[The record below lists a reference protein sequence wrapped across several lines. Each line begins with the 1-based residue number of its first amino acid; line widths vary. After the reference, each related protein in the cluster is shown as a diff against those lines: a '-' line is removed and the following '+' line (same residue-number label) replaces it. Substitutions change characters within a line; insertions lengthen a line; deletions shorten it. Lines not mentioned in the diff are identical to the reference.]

1 MAIRAI
7 RVIGDS
13 VLNKKCKEVK
23 AVNDRTKVLIEDM
36 IDTMREANGVG
47 LAAPQIGVLKRI
59 VVIEIEPENVYVLIN
74 PVILEQDGEQEGYE
88 GCLSVPGKSGIV
100 KRPNHVKVKAF
111 DIDMNEYTL
120 EGEGLLARAIC
131 HECAHLE
138 GELYVDLVEGE
149 LIDNEELEKMYE
161 KSQEE
166 GLEE

>member
-59 VVIEIEPENVYVLIN
+59 VVIEIEPENVYVLVN

-161 KSQEE
+161 EGQEE

>member
-13 VLNKKCKEVK
+13 VLSKKCKEVK
-23 AVNDRTKVLIEDM
+23 SVNDRTQILIDDM

-59 VVIEIEPENVYVLIN
+59 VVIEVEPENVYVLIN
-74 PVILEQDGEQEGYE
+74 PVILEQDGEQKGYE

-100 KRPNHVKVKAF
+100 KRPNHVIVKAF
-111 DIDMNEYTL
+111 DRNMNEYTL
-120 EGEGLLARAIC
+120 EGEGLMARAIC
-131 HECAHLE
+131 HEYAHLE

-149 LIDNEELEKMYE
+149 LIDNEELESMYE
-161 KSQEE
+161 EDIEE
-166 GLEE
+166 

>member
-7 RVIGDS
+7 RVMGDG

-23 AVNDRTKVLIEDM
+23 SVNDRTQVLIDDM

-47 LAAPQIGVLKRI
+47 LAAPQVGVLKRI
-59 VVIEIEPENVYVLIN
+59 VVIEIEPENIYVLIN

-100 KRPNHVKVKAF
+100 KRPNHVVVKAF
-111 DIDMNEYTL
+111 DRDMNEYTL
-120 EGEGLLARAIC
+120 GGEGLMARAIC

-149 LIDNEELEKMYE
+149 LMDNEELERMYE
-161 KSQEE
+161 EDEE
-166 GLEE
+166 E

>member
-7 RVIGDS
+7 RVMGDG

-23 AVNDRTKVLIEDM
+23 SVNDRTQVLIDDM

-47 LAAPQIGVLKRI
+47 LAAPQVGVLKRI

-74 PVILEQDGEQEGYE
+74 PVVLEQDGEQEGYE

-100 KRPNHVKVKAF
+100 KRPNHVVVKAF
-111 DIDMNEYTL
+111 DRYMNEYTL
-120 EGEGLLARAIC
+120 EGDGLMARAIC

-149 LIDNEELEKMYE
+149 IMDNEELERMYE
-161 KSQEE
+161 EDEE
-166 GLEE
+166 E

>member
-7 RVIGDS
+7 RVMGDG

-23 AVNDRTKVLIEDM
+23 SVNDRTQVLIDDM

-47 LAAPQIGVLKRI
+47 LAAPQVGVLKRI

-100 KRPNHVKVKAF
+100 KRPNHVVVKAF
-111 DIDMNEYTL
+111 DRDMNEYTL
-120 EGEGLLARAIC
+120 EGEGLMARAIC

-149 LIDNEELEKMYE
+149 LMENEELERMYE
-161 KSQEE
+161 EDEE
-166 GLEE
+166 E

>member
-7 RVIGDS
+7 RVMGDG

-23 AVNDRTKVLIEDM
+23 SVNDRTQVLIDDM

-47 LAAPQIGVLKRI
+47 LAAPQVGVLKRI

-74 PVILEQDGEQEGYE
+74 PVVLEQDGEQEGYE

-100 KRPNHVKVKAF
+100 KRPNHVVVKAF
-111 DIDMNEYTL
+111 DRYMNEYTL
-120 EGEGLLARAIC
+120 EGDGLMARAIC

-149 LIDNEELEKMYE
+149 LMDNEELERMYE
-161 KSQEE
+161 EDEE
-166 GLEE
+166 E

>member
-7 RVIGDS
+7 RVMGDG

-23 AVNDRTKVLIEDM
+23 SVNDRTQILIDDM

-47 LAAPQIGVLKRI
+47 LAAPQVGVLKRI

-100 KRPNHVKVKAF
+100 KRPNHVVVKAF
-111 DIDMNEYTL
+111 DRDMNEYTL
-120 EGEGLLARAIC
+120 EGEGLMARAIC

-149 LIDNEELEKMYE
+149 LMDNEELERMYE
-161 KSQEE
+161 EDEE
-166 GLEE
+166 

>member
-7 RVIGDS
+7 RVMGDG

-23 AVNDRTKVLIEDM
+23 SVNDRTQVLIDDM

-47 LAAPQIGVLKRI
+47 LAAPQVGVLKRI
-59 VVIEIEPENVYVLIN
+59 VVIEIEPENIYVLIN

-100 KRPNHVKVKAF
+100 KRPNHVVVKAF
-111 DIDMNEYTL
+111 DRDMNEYTL
-120 EGEGLLARAIC
+120 EGEGLMARAIC

-149 LIDNEELEKMYE
+149 LMDNEELERMYE
-161 KSQEE
+161 EDEE
-166 GLEE
+166 E

>member
-161 KSQEE
+161 EGQEE